1 MSSFVWQNTMN
12 YLWYGCPTGWQGNI
26 VCRTHRMARWYSMK
40 NTQGGGLLSY
50 LPNYTQTTPLVWQN
64 TTDITVLSQISACCY
79 NLK

>member
-1 MSSFVWQNTMN
+1 
-12 YLWYGCPTGWQGNI
+12 
-26 VCRTHRMARWYSMK
+26 MARWYSMK